1 MKSRHLIDT
10 LSLMLGMIF
19 SSIGLGYFIY
29 GKKKTDA
36 VKRYCGITL
45 RVYPYLI
52 EDDFAVLV
60 VAIVLL
66 ALPKFIK
73 L

>member
-10 LSLMLGMIF
+10 SSLMLGIIF

-29 GKKKTDA
+29 GKKQADA
-36 VKRYCGITL
+36 VTRYCGITL
-45 RVYPYLI
+45 RVYPDLI

-66 ALPKFIK
+66 APPKFIK